1 MSEANDPSVNKVNG
15 PTVKRSN
22 SERKR
27 TVQQYTM
34 KYFLKNIA
42 QSGLVR
48 TIILVLVGL
57 CLWIVSLW
65 HGVSFAHMGVGVVL
79 VLINSLLATQCAYR
93 VGWTNLPSGFVFST
107 VWLVL
112 SALSLW
118 QLCWQVH
125 LVAMM
130 FFVAMLVFS
139 KMNLQQEA
147 TKQAYTL
154 TLLCLVV
161 SPQLSVMITCILY
174 ILGYLLTRSH
184 FTWRVL
190 VAILLAI
197 ATYVMYSAIFR
208 YLGWFDFL
216 WLENLPKLPWQWWLL
231 GGGIYLL
238 SWLLLYLP
246 LARPS
251 TTSGVIYIIGIIGA
265 ITGGIFRLVYASI
278 I

>member
-1 MSEANDPSVNKVNG
+1 
-15 PTVKRSN
+15 
-22 SERKR
+22 
-27 TVQQYTM
+27 M

-42 QSGLVR
+42 QNGLIR
-48 TIILVLVGL
+48 TIILVLIGL
-57 CLWIVSLW
+57 SLWIISLW
-65 HGVSFAHMGVGVVL
+65 QGFSFAHMGVGVVL

-107 VWLVL
+107 IWLLITVL
-112 SALSLW
+112 SIW

-125 LVAMM
+125 VVAMM
-130 FFVAMLVFS
+130 FFIAMLVLS

-147 TKQAYTL
+147 TEQAYVL

-208 YLGWFDFL
+208 YLGWLDFL
-216 WLENLPKLPWQWWLL
+216 WLENLSKLPWQWWLL
-231 GGGIYLL
+231 GGVTYLL
-238 SWLLLYLP
+238 AWLMLYLP
-246 LARPS
+246 ITKPS
-251 TTSGVIYIIGIIGA
+251 TLSGSIYIIGILGSVIA
-265 ITGGIFRLVYASI
+265 GILRI
-278 I
+278 IM

>member
-1 MSEANDPSVNKVNG
+1 
-15 PTVKRSN
+15 
-22 SERKR
+22 
-27 TVQQYTM
+27 
-34 KYFLKNIA
+34 
-42 QSGLVR
+42 
-48 TIILVLVGL
+48 
-57 CLWIVSLW
+57 
-65 HGVSFAHMGVGVVL
+65 MGVGVVL

-107 VWLVL
+107 VWLL
-112 SALSLW
+112 ITALSLW

-161 SPQLSVMITCILY
+161 SPHLSVMITCIFY

-231 GGGIYLL
+231 GGVTYLL
-238 SWLLLYLP
+238 AWLMLYLP
-246 LARPS
+246 ITKPS
-251 TTSGVIYIIGIIGA
+251 TLSGSIYIIAILGSVIAGIL
-265 ITGGIFRLVYASI
+265 RI
-278 I
+278 IM